1 VVSLEARGAAE
12 TPLVCS
18 SEIDHHGVHLV
29 CIDGDAI
36 PCHAVRGAAKVA
48 TDHAVHHAAHE
59 LIPRGLAVATVL
71 NTRLG
76 GIVEELIVA
85 NPQGSIPGLVG
96 CPTVESGEG
105 GSGHDLGSFGMEE
118 FYRVRRS
125 VAVAD
130 VPVAR
135 LALRG
140 REGERATLSECLAVG
155 GRPCLHLVVAGGIVC
170 HDGGEVDL
178 GVGHGGCLN

>member
-1 VVSLEARGAAE
+1 
-12 TPLVCS
+12 VCG

-36 PCHAVRGAAKVA
+36 PCHTIRGAAKVA
-48 TDHAVHHAAHE
+48 SLV
-59 LIPRGLAVATVL
+59 VATVL
-71 NTRLG
+71 YTCLG

-85 NPQGSIPGLVG
+85 NPEGSIPGLVS

-140 REGERATLSECLAVG
+140 REGERATLSEGKAVG